1 MIKEMEVQPMKKKY
15 TITHIASILLLMMGF
30 VLCRYILFRSHGMKE
45 WPVVLFLAGVIVL
58 GISIYRKKLYLPLFI
73 SLGYSISWVIGA
85 FTQSDGVDPGGGF
98 TNNLWLTWM
107 IAYAGII
114 LAGIAFEVISPKA
127 KRAICK
133 VFSVLMGAVCVLSIV
148 VFIATFFD
156 NGGGGF
162 LDLTSLVQYSAI
174 VTAVWSGLF
183 AFFTGKFGWTKK

>member
-1 MIKEMEVQPMKKKY
+1 MKKKY
-15 TITHIASILLLMMGF
+15 TITHIASIILLMMGF

-73 SLGYSISWVIGA
+73 SLGYPISWVIGA
-85 FTQSDGVDPGGGF
+85 F
-98 TNNLWLTWM
+98 
-107 IAYAGII
+107 
-114 LAGIAFEVISPKA
+114 

-133 VFSVLMGAVCVLSIV
+133 VFSVLMGAVCVLAIV

-183 AFFTGKFGWTKK
+183 VFFTGKFGWTKK